1 MRIWIISLVVA
12 GLAWNCDWTYASAFD
27 SGGPHFLH
35 IDSGFELEYNDNLFF
50 SPDRQEEDLITTG
63 TLGLD
68 AGYKTERIE
77 LRLRP
82 LWRFYKYLDE
92 EDLDDNDQI
101 YRAHFDYQAT
111 PRLSFNTEGAY
122 INDNRRDDQVVDTGV
137 VFENIERSRWEAMAS
152 TEYLLTEKAAFNASG
167 QYWNDDYN
175 DDVQERGRSS
185 SFSDMEAYGGSAGYT
200 HLLGLF
206 YRPTFLRLNAG
217 YYNFDY
223 DTAETDYY
231 YFTIGASVELNE
243 KLTFLA
249 EAGPRYTDSDY
260 DVARRES
267 ITTPPFSRIVIDQ
280 ESSSEWGSNWLVNL
294 IYRGERTK
302 WESLFSREI
311 TASSGDTQTVEQ
323 TELRLDLNHRWT
335 GDWSTNLSMHYYLKE
350 SDRENSDIDDD
361 SEDTLVVQP
370 GVRYRINNDWFV
382 QGTYRY
388 TWREDNDIDESWDRN
403 QVILQVGHNWKIWE

>member
-1 MRIWIISLVVA
+1 MRIWIISLVAA
-12 GLAWNCDWTYASAFD
+12 GLAWNCDWTWASAFD

-50 SPDRQEEDLITTG
+50 SPGRQEEDLITTG

-77 LRLRP
+77 LRLSP

-111 PRLSFNTEGAY
+111 PRLSFNTEAAY

-175 DDVQERGRSS
+175 DDVQKRRRSS

-200 HLLGLF
+200 HLLSLF
-206 YRPTFLRLNAG
+206 YRPTYLRLNAG
-217 YYNFDY
+217 YFNYDY

-231 YFTIGASVELNE
+231 YLTLGASVELNE
-243 KLTFLA
+243 KYTLLA

-260 DVARRES
+260 DIARLES
-267 ITTPPFSRIVIDQ
+267 GRVMVEKD
-280 ESSSEWGSNWLVNL
+280 ESSDWGNNWLTSL
-294 IYRGERTK
+294 RYDSETTD
-302 WESLFSREI
+302 WELAFSREI
-311 TASSGDTQTVEQ
+311 MAASGDTQTVEQ
-323 TELRLDLNHRWT
+323 TELQLYFNRRWT
-335 GDWSTNLSMHYYLKE
+335 WEWNTTLFMRYFLKE
-350 SDRENSDIDDD
+350 SDRENSDIDEDR
-361 SEDTLVVQP
+361 EDTLIVQP
-370 GVRYRINNDWFV
+370 RVRYRIINDWFV
-382 QGTYRY
+382 QGSYRY

-403 QVILQVGHNWKIWE
+403 QVLLQVGHNWKIWE